1 MMKLILIF
9 HVNMQHIYDTQMLP
23 TIPFIAIKKNFEYI
37 FYVLLNSLSKE
48 KEKEEELS
56 ITSFIYFCVHQI

>member
-1 MMKLILIF
+1 
-9 HVNMQHIYDTQMLP
+9 MQHIYDTQMLP

-37 FYVLLNSLSKE
+37 FYVLLNSLAKE